1 MITIYAEKP
10 DMGTKIAAA
19 LDCIHLDSGQNISFS
34 NLEKWDKAI
43 KSQRTRDGYF
53 KINYNGQAAYVT
65 WGFGHMCGLKQA
77 YDYNP
82 EYKSWSRLP
91 LPFIPESYDLKL
103 TGSEKQYAVVK
114 KLFKS
119 SSCIISAT
127 DDDREGDLI
136 FYYLYR
142 YMNCTV
148 PFKRALFNKQS
159 QEEFIKAFDSGHLV
173 DGLQRKSVIDAGR
186 ARSAGDFIVGAGLTA
201 AMSLKYPGN
210 GVLSVGR
217 VQTAVLNMI
226 VEREIEIKNFKPKD
240 FWVIGGKFTT
250 ASGDSYIA
258 LHEKKRF
265 ESLKEAETIFNKLQS
280 GSHKGIIKDVSIKKY
295 TKKKPFLYSLA
306 SLQMDANR
314 LFGLTL
320 EQTLETAQK
329 LYEKGYTTDPRTDSV
344 HLPDDMVDEMN
355 RVISN
360 LFSTQTY
367 RPLSVNAFLRKDRHY
382 FDSAKVESHYA
393 IVPTTKIPA
402 TLSGAEQKVYDLI
415 ARSVICMVYP
425 EAVLSQTR
433 IETEADGEIFTVSG
447 SSVIDAGFLK
457 VLGML
462 RQSLIPNVKKGEE
475 VTAQYVTEKRQTE
488 PPKRYTDATILKAMI
503 NCGKNIEDEELKKL
517 MANGPG
523 GKPRGLGRP
532 SSQASIVSTL
542 EGRGYTQKK
551 GKTIIPTSK
560 GMMMIESFPVD
571 DLKSPVMTAQW
582 EKRLDDIETGNDNY
596 SKFMYDLENH
606 VRQWTQ
612 QVISAKTVN
621 GMVKQPAE
629 AKYKCPVCGRA
640 MNEFDWGFS
649 CSGYQSKECSFS
661 LSKTICGKKLSP
673 SNIKALFTKGVT
685 GVING
690 FSSKEDPKKK
700 FSAVLKI
707 DKESARVSLSSETE
721 LICPFCGKPLR
732 ATDWGYSCTGYH
744 ETGCRFM
751 IGSIA
756 KRKLS
761 VTQIKKLLNGE
772 SVTVTGM
779 KKNNGEAFS
788 ATVFLQMTG
797 SDAGKLKFCP
807 KN

>member
-329 LYEKGYTTDPRTDSV
+329 LYEKGYTTYPRTDSV

-475 VTAQYVTEKRQTE
+475 
-488 PPKRYTDATILKAMI
+488 
-503 NCGKNIEDEELKKL
+503 
-517 MANGPG
+517 
-523 GKPRGLGRP
+523 
-532 SSQASIVSTL
+532 
-542 EGRGYTQKK
+542 
-551 GKTIIPTSK
+551 IIPTSK